1 MLRKVS
7 LISVGTLKDYFK
19 KSEKYYKGSV
29 DLITIKESD
38 RILESKSILNIINK
52 NKDSLKVLF
61 DVNGVRDLGEI
72 NKLKNINKNI
82 YFIVGGSEG
91 VCNEIKTKCNYTIR
105 LSSFTY
111 PHQIFRLIALK
122 FINEMFYK

>member
-29 DLITIKESD
+29 DLII
-38 RILESKSILNIINK
+38 KSILKIINK
-52 NKDSLKVLF
+52 NKDSLYVLF